1 MHKTIFEES
10 TMSVVSNQLRQSGS
24 IIGALDAVSNVRAVA
39 VNLGGFVAAALI
51 SVLLALILGVLFVV
65 VLLPIATIVV
75 GGIAFTQQ
83 SLI

>member
-1 MHKTIFEES
+1 
-10 TMSVVSNQLRQSGS
+10 MSVVSNQLRQSGS